1 MSALCAGI
9 HLFSSRKGALE
20 NDLNHHIKERRLTSM
35 EYKIKTLNAISSAIY
50 THLDDKYKVADDVA
64 NPQGVLVRSASM
76 HDAPIDDSVLCIARA
91 GAGYNNIPVDLCSAK
106 GICVF
111 NTPGA
116 NANAVAE
123 MVLAGMLLS
132 CRNIVG
138 GIEWTRTLKG
148 QGAAVEK
155 AVEKGKKAFVGPELR
170 GKTLG
175 VIGLGAIGVLV
186 ANAAIALG
194 MNVVGY
200 DPMISVEHAWGL
212 SRQVKRENSLD
223 ELFSA
228 CDFITLHVPLNDKT
242 RAMVG
247 TRTLSICRKGVRIM
261 NFARGGL
268 VDDAALVDALGDGR
282 VTCYVTDF
290 PSDALIGL
298 EGVIAIPHLGAS
310 TPESEENCAVMAAAQ
325 TRDFLESGIIRNSVN
340 LPAIDVAPVSKPRLL
355 CIHENVPNVLG
366 SITSAVAG
374 FGLNISDL
382 VNRSRGAMA
391 VSVLDIDE
399 IPTRAQEALCDK
411 VSEIPGMKRV
421 RLLGV

>member
-1 MSALCAGI
+1 M
-9 HLFSSRKGALE
+9 
-20 NDLNHHIKERRLTSM
+20 T
-35 EYKIKTLNAISSAIY
+35 YTIKTLNAISPAIY
-50 THLDDKYKVADDVA
+50 TQLGDHYRVSDDAAAPDA
-64 NPQGVLVRSASM
+64 ILVRSASM
-76 HDAPIDDSVLCIARA
+76 HETPIPQSVLSIARA
-91 GAGYNNIPVDLCSAK
+91 GAGTNNIPVDACSEA

-123 MVLAGMLLS
+123 MVLCGMLLS

-138 GIEWTRTLKG
+138 GIEWARTLKG

-175 VIGLGAIGVLV
+175 VVGLGAIGVLV
-186 ANAAIALG
+186 ANAAVHLG
-194 MNVVGY
+194 MNVIGY
-200 DPMISVEHAWGL
+200 DPMISVEHAWKL
-212 SRQVKRENSLD
+212 SQQVKRENSLD
-223 ELFSA
+223 ALFSE
-228 CDFITLHVPLNDKT
+228 CDFITLHVPLNEKT
-242 RAMVG
+242 RGMVG
-247 TRTLSICRKGVRIM
+247 TRSLSICRKGVRIM

-268 VDDAALVDALGDGR
+268 VDEAALVDALGDGR
-282 VTCYVTDF
+282 VGCYVTDF
-290 PSDALIGL
+290 PSDTLL
-298 EGVIAIPHLGAS
+298 DLDGVIAIPHLGAS

-340 LPAIDVAPVSKPRLL
+340 LPAIDVAPVSKPRLF

-391 VSVLDIDE
+391 VSVVDMDE
-399 IPTRAQEALCDK
+399 IPARAQDALCEK
-411 VSEIPGMKRV
+411 VRTIPGMKRV

>member
-1 MSALCAGI
+1 M
-9 HLFSSRKGALE
+9 
-20 NDLNHHIKERRLTSM
+20 T
-35 EYKIKTLNAISSAIY
+35 YTIKTLNAISPAIY
-50 THLDDKYKVADDVA
+50 TQLGDHYHVSDDAQTPDA
-64 NPQGVLVRSASM
+64 ILVRSASM
-76 HDAPIDDSVLCIARA
+76 HETPIPQSVLSIARA
-91 GAGYNNIPVDLCSAK
+91 GAGYNNIPVDACSQA
-106 GICVF
+106 GVCVF

-123 MVLAGMLLS
+123 MVLCGMLLS

-138 GIEWTRTLKG
+138 GIEWARTLKG

-175 VIGLGAIGVLV
+175 VVGLGAIGVLV
-186 ANAAIALG
+186 ANAAVHLG
-194 MNVVGY
+194 MNVIGY
-200 DPMISVEHAWGL
+200 DPMISVEHAWKL
-212 SRQVKRENSLD
+212 SQQVKRENSLD
-223 ELFSA
+223 ALFSE
-228 CDFITLHVPLNDKT
+228 CDFITLHVPLNEKT
-242 RAMVG
+242 RGMVG
-247 TRTLSICRKGVRIM
+247 TRSLSICRKGVRIM

-268 VDDAALVDALGDGR
+268 VDEAALVDALGDGR
-282 VTCYVTDF
+282 VGCYVTDF
-290 PSDALIGL
+290 PSDALL
-298 EGVIAIPHLGAS
+298 DLDGVIAIPHLGAS

-340 LPAIDVAPVSKPRLL
+340 LPAIDVAPVTKPRLF

-391 VSVLDIDE
+391 VSVVDMDE
-399 IPTRAQEALCDK
+399 IPARAQDALCEK
-411 VSEIPGMKRV
+411 VRAIPGMKRV